1 MALDDIILPVS
12 GGLLFGTIHTYQML
26 ASNQFQSRLTKIAV
40 WIVLTLG
47 LLSAIGSCAF
57 IDSCKLGIEH
67 LLPLYSLITYAG
79 VLSIF
84 VGILV
89 LPFAV
94 AFLVG
99 QILGWT
105 IWKAKCTV
113 FNERK

>member
-1 MALDDIILPVS
+1 MVLDDIILPVS

-26 ASNQFQSRLTKIAV
+26 ASNQFQSRLTRIAV
-40 WIVLTLG
+40 WIVLVLG
-47 LLSAIGSCAF
+47 LFSAIGSCAW

-67 LLPLYSLITYAG
+67 LVLLYSLISYAG

-89 LPFAV
+89 LPFAA

-99 QILGWT
+99 QILGWMV
-105 IWKAKCTV
+105 WRAKCAV